1 MEQVPSPQPTPA
13 GPAAGPVGEPSA
25 WVAPEAGA
33 VLPRSGRE
41 IGRREDPDDRAPEA
55 STRSLPPRFPA
66 PLRPLTV
73 SDILDGAFGVVKA
86 RPATVLSISAAIVL
100 PVQVLGVLL
109 LRETYVGGIGST
121 SVTDI
126 FTAGVDT
133 GAVAAQPGA
142 ALFLLLI
149 VQYAAQNLSLFF
161 LGGAIARLVSAW
173 YAGGEVTPGQA
184 LAASFRRAHIHL
196 AAWFPLFCL
205 KAVCTVLA
213 YCLIGLFALPF
224 VVTVFSLTAIVIVV
238 EGAGPFAA
246 IARSWRLVMRRFFPV
261 LLATMGATLATALAS
276 FAFSSLPAI
285 VVGLT
290 QLGEP
295 FNWIVSGFFAIV
307 GAIVIQPVLVAASVL
322 VYLDLRMRTEGL
334 DIELASADVFAPAA

>member
-1 MEQVPSPQPTPA
+1 MEQFPSPQPTRTEPA
-13 GPAAGPVGEPSA
+13 VGPVDEPAA
-25 WVAPEAGA
+25 WVAPEAGV
-33 VLPRSGRE
+33 VLPQSRRDS
-41 IGRREDPDDRAPEA
+41 GRREDPDARAPA
-55 STRSLPPRFPA
+55 VSKPSLPPRLPA

-73 SDILDGAFGVVKA
+73 SDILDGAFGVMKS

-109 LRETYVGGIGST
+109 LRETYIGGIGST

-126 FTAGVDT
+126 FSLGADAG
-133 GAVAAQPGA
+133 AAATQSGA
-142 ALFLLLI
+142 ALFLLVI

-161 LGGAIARLVSAW
+161 LGGAIARLVSVW
-173 YAGGEVTPGQA
+173 YAGGDIAAGQA

-196 AAWFPLFCL
+196 AAWFPLLCL

-238 EGAGPFAA
+238 EHAGPFAA
-246 IARSWRLVMRRFFPV
+246 MARSWRLVMRRFFPV
-261 LLATMGATLATALAS
+261 LVATMGATLATALAS
-276 FAFSSLPAI
+276 FAFGSLPAI
-285 VVGLT
+285 VVNLT

-295 FNWIVSGFFAIV
+295 FNWILVGLFAIV
-307 GAIVIQPVLVAASVL
+307 GAIVVQPVLVAASVL

-334 DIELASADVFAPAA
+334 DIELASADAFVPAA